1 LLAGAR
7 LAWFRANQET
17 ALRRIARPNR
27 ILPALLASLALVA
40 CQDGQAPLFSPGAAD
55 GLLGGADADRG
66 RRLIA
71 ERGCTACHT
80 VPGVSGPASRVGPP
94 LGDMAR
100 QAYIAGLLPNTPQNM
115 VRWLMDPPAINPRTA
130 MPDTGLRE
138 ADAEA
143 IAAYLLRDAG
153 RGNARAP

>member
-1 LLAGAR
+1 M
-7 LAWFRANQET
+7 
-17 ALRRIARPNR
+17 RRIARPNR

-130 MPDTGLRE
+130 MPDTGLRQ

-143 IAAYLLRDAG
+143 IAAYLLRNAG